1 MKLLWFISFV
11 FLQKIAGIFREV
23 YNADMIMEKWEYTII
38 FSEVKGWINKKLD
51 PEMQNRMNILGN
63 SGWELVSFAPMS
75 GNNTT
80 AWGAATSNFIL
91 VFKRRIK
98 TNE

>member
-1 MKLLWFISFV
+1 
-11 FLQKIAGIFREV
+11 
-23 YNADMIMEKWEYTII
+23 MIMEKWEYTII

-80 AWGAATSNFIL
+80 AWGATDIKFYSCFQ
-91 VFKRRIK
+91 K
-98 TNE
+98 TNKNK

>member
-1 MKLLWFISFV
+1 
-11 FLQKIAGIFREV
+11 
-23 YNADMIMEKWEYTII
+23 MEKWEYKII

-51 PEMQNRMNILGN
+51 PAMENTMNTLGIN
-63 SGWELVSFAPMS
+63 AWELVSFTPMS

-91 VFKRRIK
+91 VFKRQIK
-98 TNE
+98 SNVEK

>member
-1 MKLLWFISFV
+1 
-11 FLQKIAGIFREV
+11 
-23 YNADMIMEKWEYTII
+23 MEKWEYKII

-51 PEMQNRMNILGN
+51 PAMENTMNTLGMN
-63 SGWELVSFAPMS
+63 GWELVSFTPMS

-91 VFKRRIK
+91 VFKRQIK
-98 TNE
+98 TDVEK